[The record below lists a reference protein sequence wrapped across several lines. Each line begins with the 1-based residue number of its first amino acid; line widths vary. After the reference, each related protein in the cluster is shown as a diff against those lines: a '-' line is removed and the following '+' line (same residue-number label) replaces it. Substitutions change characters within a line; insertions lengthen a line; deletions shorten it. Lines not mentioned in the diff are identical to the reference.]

1 MIMTLVRRNSNWL
14 PDVFSDIFDTAFYP
28 QKSTMTPAVNVK
40 ESDTAYTVELA
51 APGLKKEDFDV
62 QINDEGDLHV
72 KIEHKE
78 EKKEDNKQEHYLRRE
93 FSYSNYEQTLIL
105 PDDVDKEKISA
116 KCEHGVLT
124 VVLPKVKPADQP
136 KLGRKVEI
144 A

>member
-1 MIMTLVRRNSNWL
+1 MTLVRRNSNWL
-14 PDVFSDIFDTAFYP
+14 PDVFNDIFDTAFYP
-28 QKSTMTPAVNVK
+28 QKSTMAPAVNVK
-40 ESDTAYTVELA
+40 ESDKAYTVELA

-78 EKKEDNKQEHYLRRE
+78 ENKEENKQDHYLRRE

-124 VVLPKVKPADQP
+124 VNLPKVEPAEQP

>member
-1 MIMTLVRRNSNWL
+1 MTLMRRNSSWL
-14 PDVFSDIFDTAFYP
+14 PDVFNDLFDTDVWSP
-28 QKSTMTPAVNVK
+28 KSSTAPAINVK

-62 QINDEGDLHV
+62 QINEEGDLHI

-78 EKKEDNKQEHYLRRE
+78 ERSDEDKKNHYLRRE
-93 FSYSNYEQTLIL
+93 FSYANYEQTLIL

-124 VVLPKVKPADQP
+124 VALPKLAP
-136 KLGRKVEI
+136 KEMPKVGRKVEI

>member
-105 PDDVDKEKISA
+105 PDDVDKEKMPS
-116 KCEHGVLT
+116 VST
-124 VVLPKVKPADQP
+124 VC
-136 KLGRKVEI
+136 
-144 A
+144 

>member
-1 MIMTLVRRNSNWL
+1 MTLVRRNSNWL

-78 EKKEDNKQEHYLRRE
+78 EKKDENKQDHYLRRE

-124 VVLPKVKPADQP
+124 VNLPKVVPAEQP

>member
-1 MIMTLVRRNSNWL
+1 MTLVRRNSNWL

>member
-1 MIMTLVRRNSNWL
+1 MTLMRRNSSWL
-14 PDVFSDIFDTAFYP
+14 PDVFNDFFDTDVWSP
-28 QKSTMTPAVNVK
+28 KGSTAPAINVK
-40 ESDTAYTVELA
+40 ESDKAYTVELA

-62 QINDEGDLHV
+62 QINEEGDLHV

-78 EKKEDNKQEHYLRRE
+78 DHSEEDKKNHYLRRE
-93 FSYSNYEQTLIL
+93 FSYANYEQTLIL

-124 VVLPKVKPADQP
+124 VDLPKLAP
-136 KLGRKVEI
+136 KEMPKVGRKVEI